1 MNKIRTIGMEDLDN
15 LGIDDE
21 GKLYWKGQL
30 VTTRQQV
37 RLEWGDYQRAMLF
50 AVRVHACVRCL
61 WFFWALVNN
70 IVPYGFTDKKRISVS
85 YLPISCSV

>member
-37 RLEWGDYQRAMLF
+37 RLEWGGLPTSNAF
-50 AVRVHACVRCL
+50 CCPSTCVC
-61 WFFWALVNN
+61 
-70 IVPYGFTDKKRISVS
+70 
-85 YLPISCSV
+85 